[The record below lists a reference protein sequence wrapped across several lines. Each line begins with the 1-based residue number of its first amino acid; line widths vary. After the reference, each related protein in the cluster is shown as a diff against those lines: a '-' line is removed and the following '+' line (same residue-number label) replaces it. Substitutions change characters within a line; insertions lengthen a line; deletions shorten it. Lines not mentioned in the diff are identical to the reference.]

1 MSDLRSDMSDLRLDM
16 SDLGQICLAWGP
28 DMSDHQKL

>member
-16 SDLGQICLAWGP
+16 SDLGQICLASGP
-28 DMSDHQKL
+28 DMSDH